1 MAGRLLTPATTRAHA
16 IASIRP
22 ARFAPREAAFSVP
35 RLLRRRNS
43 PRDLANT
50 SKQGCFWFQ
59 NRAYA
64 NSGLAE
70 EYDAAQGRGE
80 VRTRADNQHFA
91 DGKKLSA
98 DEIGLVGDA
107 LALRE
112 WNPEDDAY
120 ATHALPGNPVVLAPP
135 PSMAALPLGG
145 AGVRDL
151 PRPRGHPRGARLMTD
166 PVQGRHSLEC
176 TSPKGRPF
184 RGRCVLCGAEDL
196 R

>member
-1 MAGRLLTPATTRAHA
+1 MAVAACGRLARIVCWTRED
-16 IASIRP
+16 ASRVFLVCGSWP
-22 ARFAPREAAFSVP
+22 EKDGSVTRVRE
-35 RLLRRRNS
+35 LR
-43 PRDLANT
+43 
-50 SKQGCFWFQ
+50 
-59 NRAYA
+59 
-64 NSGLAE
+64 LAE

-98 DEIGLVGDA
+98 DEIGLVG
-107 LALRE
+107 E

-151 PRPRGHPRGARLMTD
+151 PRPRGHPRGTRLMTD

-184 RGRCVLCGAEDL
+184 RGRCVLCAAEDL

>member
-1 MAGRLLTPATTRAHA
+1 ML
-16 IASIRP
+16 
-22 ARFAPREAAFSVP
+22 
-35 RLLRRRNS
+35 S
-43 PRDLANT
+43 PRFMVAIYVRWRGPGAFHKGT
-50 SKQGCFWFQ
+50 
-59 NRAYA
+59 YA
-64 NSGLAE
+64 NSGSPRSMTPPR
-70 EYDAAQGRGE
+70 GRGE

-98 DEIGLVGDA
+98 DEIGLVG
-107 LALRE
+107 E

-184 RGRCVLCGAEDL
+184 RGRCVLCAAEDL

>member
-1 MAGRLLTPATTRAHA
+1 MAQRLCEHSGRRFELGFREGISRACKRDSTAFPAPSGALLFWT
-16 IASIRP
+16 
-22 ARFAPREAAFSVP
+22 F
-35 RLLRRRNS
+35 RNS
-43 PRDLANT
+43 ILREL
-50 SKQGCFWFQ
+50 
-59 NRAYA
+59 R
-64 NSGLAE
+64 LAE

-98 DEIGLVGDA
+98 DEIGLVG
-107 LALRE
+107 E

-184 RGRCVLCGAEDL
+184 RGRCVLCAAEDL